1 MFLGFFSYFQIRNK
15 QLAQLKVGYY
25 NSLSNDLKRVD
36 YSFKEVERNLQFIS
50 KNPVLQKLLINK
62 YEDYLKAHNDVYEN
76 LDNHFW
82 YIITS
87 SSNYIKQ
94 LVVISF
100 NDVLDVTNFVRYD
113 VDLKKQKWFRQVQK
127 DLRSVIHIEKDDL
140 YLAYP
145 IFQTNSFKIIGIMNV
160 LIDLDK
166 ICDPFVSEV
175 NDWEILYQDKVLR
188 KQHNNGFKIAIEETS
203 KNTNFKLKYYI
214 SKNNLEINSLIML
227 MVVLVGNGII
237 IFLFLYYNYEI
248 EKNHLLIMEE
258 NKKQESLRL
267 SALKAQISPHFLY
280 NIMSMINWKAKYSG
294 QKEISDI
301 CLSLS
306 KFYQTALNKG
316 QEEITLEDE
325 IVNIESYLN
334 LKLKLIEYPFEYVI
348 CCDEEFKKYKIIN
361 FILQPIVENAIIHGI
376 GSIEKGGLI
385 KIEVFKDGED
395 LLLVVS
401 DNGKGMDKPYDLFV
415 KENKGYGI
423 RNVHERIILR
433 YGNQYGISLKS
444 DKNGT
449 KVVLKIKIIP

>member
-1 MFLGFFSYFQIRNK
+1 MFLGCFSYFQIRNK
-15 QLAQLKVGYY
+15 QLAQLKIGYY
-25 NSLSNDLKRVD
+25 NSLVNDLKRVD
-36 YSFKEVERNLQFIS
+36 HSFKEVERNLQFIS
-50 KNPVLQKLLINK
+50 KNPVLQKILLNK
-62 YEDYLKAHNDVYEN
+62 YDNYLKARNDVYDN

-82 YIITS
+82 YLITS
-87 SSNYIKQ
+87 SGNYIKQ
-94 LVVISF
+94 LEVITSA
-100 NDVLDVTNFVRYD
+100 NILNVTNFIRYD
-113 VDLKKQKWFRQVQK
+113 KSLGKQRWFEQLRKELK
-127 DLRSVIHIEKDDL
+127 SVIYLNGQKL

-145 IFQTNSFKIIGIMNV
+145 IFQTNSFKIIGVINV
-160 LIDLDK
+160 LIDFDK
-166 ICDPFVSEV
+166 ICEPFFNEV
-175 NDWEILYQDKVLR
+175 KDWEIIYQDNVLK
-188 KQHNNGFKIAIEETS
+188 KQHENKFDFVIEETS

-227 MVVLVGNGII
+227 VVILVGNGII
-237 IFLFLYYNYEI
+237 IFLFLYYNYKM
-248 EKNHLLIMEE
+248 EKNHLLIIEE
-258 NKKQESLRL
+258 NKKQEKLRL
-267 SALKAQISPHFLY
+267 NALKAQISPHFLY

-325 IVNIESYLN
+325 ITNIESYIK
-334 LKLKLIEYPFEYVI
+334 LKLKLMEYPFDYVI
-348 CCDEEFKKYKIIN
+348 LCKEEFKKYKIIN
-361 FILQPIVENAIIHGI
+361 FILQPIVENAIIHGV

-385 KIEVFKDGED
+385 KIEVFKENEV

-401 DNGKGMDKPYDLFV
+401 DNGKGMEKPYDLFV

-423 RNVHERIILR
+423 KNVHERIILR